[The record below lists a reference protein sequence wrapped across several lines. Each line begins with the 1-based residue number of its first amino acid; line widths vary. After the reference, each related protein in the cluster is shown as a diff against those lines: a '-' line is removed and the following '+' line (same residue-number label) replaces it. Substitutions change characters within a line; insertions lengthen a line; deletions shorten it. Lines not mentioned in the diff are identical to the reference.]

1 MVVVVV
7 VVGSCLVQGIKEVLV
22 GAPSRAVVQAPGS
35 ASDAIVPVVL
45 ADKTIL
51 IHIMLFVALHMV
63 WGSSFSDI
71 CVCAAAIGMLFQIG
85 SFGNESHVSKVQ
97 DTVYETET
105 DVHISPAPVAP
116 VVSLFANCIRI
127 TFRNLFSQVHPED
140 FDDEYQANQV
150 YHQQRHYD
158 GFFEPNLYAVG
169 NNPAH
174 PIYCQY

>member
-1 MVVVVV
+1 M
-7 VVGSCLVQGIKEVLV
+7 

-45 ADKTIL
+45 AEKTIL
-51 IHIMLFVALHMV
+51 SHIMLFVALHMV
-63 WGSSFSDI
+63 WEASFSDI

-105 DVHISPAPVAP
+105 DAHISPAPAAHF
-116 VVSLFANCIRI
+116 VSLFANG
-127 TFRNLFSQVHPED
+127 TDQDHFQEPFSQCHPED

>member
-1 MVVVVV
+1 
-7 VVGSCLVQGIKEVLV
+7 
-22 GAPSRAVVQAPGS
+22 
-35 ASDAIVPVVL
+35 
-45 ADKTIL
+45 
-51 IHIMLFVALHMV
+51 MLLVALHMV
-63 WGSSFSDI
+63 WEVGFSDI

-105 DVHISPAPVAP
+105 DVHISPAPVVP
-116 VVSLFANCIRI
+116 FVSLFANCYDQDHVQEP
-127 TFRNLFSQVHPED
+127 FSQFHPED